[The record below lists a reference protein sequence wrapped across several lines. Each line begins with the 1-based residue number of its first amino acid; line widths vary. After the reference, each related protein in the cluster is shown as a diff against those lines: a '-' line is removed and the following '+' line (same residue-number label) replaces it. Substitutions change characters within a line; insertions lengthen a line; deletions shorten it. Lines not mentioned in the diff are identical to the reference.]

1 MNNRIV
7 NFQLKKVVNQDI
19 RDSLGTW
26 RVMNPYAVLRRVIN
40 INYPFYP
47 PRHNLTVS

>member
-19 RDSLGTW
+19 RGCLGMS
-26 RVMNPYAVLRRVIN
+26 VIVNPCAVLRRVIN
-40 INYPFYP
+40 INYSFYP
-47 PRHNLTVS
+47 PATI